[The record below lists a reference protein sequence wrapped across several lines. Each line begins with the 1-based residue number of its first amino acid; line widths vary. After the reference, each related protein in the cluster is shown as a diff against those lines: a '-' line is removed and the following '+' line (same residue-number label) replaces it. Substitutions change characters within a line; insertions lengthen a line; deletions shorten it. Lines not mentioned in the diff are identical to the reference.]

1 MAGKFFQKDSFKSL
15 KDLQNKKEIKFLRLK
30 VKVEKKSGALL
41 QKIENCLKY
50 SPAFI
55 RDQVVRAL
63 IRVSFKCNKF
73 HFRFTLEND
82 IEPAEL
88 LMLFRH
94 LDNYPAWEQFSQ
106 HFLVQLVAFLKQQKR
121 KNLAHPTC

>member
-1 MAGKFFQKDSFKSL
+1 M
-15 KDLQNKKEIKFLRLK
+15 EIKNLRLK
-30 VKVEKKSGALL
+30 IRVEKKSGALL
-41 QKIENCLKY
+41 QKIENCIKY

-63 IRVSFKCNKF
+63 IRVTYKCNKF

-82 IEPAEL
+82 IKPAEL
-88 LMLFRH
+88 LMLFRL

-106 HFLVQLVAFLKQQKR
+106 YLLVQLIAFLR
-121 KNLAHPTC
+121 

>member
-1 MAGKFFQKDSFKSL
+1 M
-15 KDLQNKKEIKFLRLK
+15 RLK
-30 VKVEKKSGALL
+30 IRVEKKSGALL

-63 IRVSFKCNKF
+63 IRVTYKCNKF
-73 HFRFTLEND
+73 NFRFTLEND

-88 LMLFRH
+88 LMLFRL

-106 HFLVQLVAFLKQQKR
+106 HLLMQLIAFLR
-121 KNLAHPTC
+121 